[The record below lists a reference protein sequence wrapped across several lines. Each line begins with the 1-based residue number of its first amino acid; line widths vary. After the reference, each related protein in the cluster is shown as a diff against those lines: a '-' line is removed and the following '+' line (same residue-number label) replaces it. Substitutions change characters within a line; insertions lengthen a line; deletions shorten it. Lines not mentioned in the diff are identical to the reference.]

1 MPRRDDVTSFL
12 QQPASLFDQHV
23 VSKFMTIRPKVLGV
37 KDFHLKKKKKIWYML
52 ILIRGKWGSR
62 SCLYIFKVLEISIGR
77 MIVLTIWTGFLY
89 LLWSCLIVS
98 IW

>member
-37 KDFHLKKKKKIWYML
+37 KDFHLKKKKKNL
-52 ILIRGKWGSR
+52 IHANFDSGEMRKQKLS
-62 SCLYIFKVLEISIGR
+62 
-77 MIVLTIWTGFLY
+77 LY
-89 LLWSCLIVS
+89 LQGFGNINR
-98 IW
+98 